1 MGNFVYIATSL
12 DGYIARLDGTIDW
25 LTSIPDPD
33 PSSYGYDEFISKI
46 DALVM
51 GRNTFDFVKN
61 MTPWFYSVPVYVLTT
76 SLNQP
81 DIKLNKVFT
90 INLKPPDIVKELN
103 SKGYNNLYIDGG
115 KTIQSFLSY
124 DLIDEMTITK
134 IPILI
139 GSGIPLFGN
148 LAKDMRLEHTETV
161 TYKNGLVKSTYR
173 KTG

>member
-1 MGNFVYIATSL
+1 MSL

-33 PSSYGYDEFISKI
+33 PSNYGYDEFISKI
-46 DALVM
+46 DAIVM

-61 MTPWFYSVPVYVLTT
+61 MSPWFYSVPVYVLTT
-76 SLNQP
+76 SLNQS
-81 DIKLNKVFT
+81 DIKLKNVFT

-103 SKGYNNLYIDGG
+103 SKGFTNLYIDGG
-115 KTIQSFLSY
+115 KSIQSFLSY

-134 IPILI
+134 IPVLI

-148 LAKDMRLEHTETV
+148 LAQDMHFVHIQTV
-161 TYKNGLVKSTYR
+161 TYSNGLVKSIYKINHVTAHTR
-173 KTG
+173 Q